1 MPELHDLSP
10 NQGSHRGRKR
20 VGRGPGSGTGKTS
33 GRGHKGQ
40 GARSGGGVS
49 RGFEGGQMPLQ
60 RRIPKRGF
68 KNIHRVAFQV
78 VNVRDLS
85 RIEAGEVTPEILKQ
99 HGLIATLNQPVKV
112 LGMGE
117 IEGAYQVSAHRFSGS
132 AREKIEGAGGKV
144 TVLAS
149 GEDDQAP
156 EAAVKARG
164 KAAKAAKKPAPAA
177 EESEEAP
184 APEGEGASGAEE
196 EKA

>member
-10 NQGSHRGRKR
+10 NPGSHRDRKR

-40 GARSGGGVS
+40 GSRSGGGVR

-68 KNIHRVAFQV
+68 KNIHRVAYQV
-78 VNVRDLS
+78 VNVRDLN
-85 RIEAGEVTPEILKQ
+85 RIDAGEVTPEILKQ
-99 HGLIATLNQPVKV
+99 SGLIGTLNQPVKI
-112 LGMGE
+112 LGTGE

-132 AREKIEGAGGKV
+132 AREKIERAGGTV
-144 TVLAS
+144 TVLVGA
-149 GEDDQAP
+149 EDEPAP
-156 EAAVKARG
+156 TAKAAAK
-164 KAAKAAKKPAPAA
+164 KAAKPAEGPTPAAK
-177 EESEEAP
+177 ETEEAP
-184 APEGEGASGAEE
+184 APEGEGASEAEE

>member
-1 MPELHDLSP
+1 MPELHDLKP
-10 NQGSHRGRKR
+10 NPGSRRDRKK

-40 GARSGGGVS
+40 GARSGGQER

-68 KNIHRVAFQV
+68 TNLNRVVYQV

-85 RIEAGEVTPEILKQ
+85 RIDAGEVTPEVLRE
-99 HGLIATLNQPVKV
+99 HGLIRTLSQPVKV

-117 IEGAYQVSAHRFSGS
+117 VDGRYQVSAHRFSGT
-132 AREKIEGAGGKV
+132 ARDKIESAGGTV
-144 TVLAS
+144 TVLS
-149 GEDDQAP
+149 GGDDSQA
-156 EAAVKARG
+156 AAADAPV
-164 KAAKAAKKPAPAA
+164 AKTRRKSAPRA
-177 EESEEAP
+177 EETEEAS
-184 APEGEGASGAEE
+184 APEGEGASEAEE